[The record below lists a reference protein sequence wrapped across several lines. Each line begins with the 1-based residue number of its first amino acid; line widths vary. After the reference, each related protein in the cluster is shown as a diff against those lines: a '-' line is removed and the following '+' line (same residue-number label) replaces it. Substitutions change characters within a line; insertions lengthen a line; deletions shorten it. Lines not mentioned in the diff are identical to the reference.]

1 MTDSTT
7 RTTCPYC
14 GVGCGVLVSRADS
27 PLSSRADSPLYQR
40 GAGGGFSDVRADAS
54 PGEIPPNPP
63 LLKGGT
69 RFTVRGDPEHPANFG
84 RLCSKGA
91 ALAETLSLEDRL
103 LHPEI
108 GGRQVT
114 WDDALDTVAQRFQ
127 QVIAEHG
134 PDAVAFYVS
143 GQLLTEDYYVANKLM
158 KGFIG
163 SGNIDTNSR
172 LCMSSAVV
180 GHKRAFGSD
189 TVPGCYEDLEIADLV
204 TLVGS
209 NTAWAHPVA
218 YQRIAAAKQT
228 RPGMKIV
235 LIDPRRT
242 ATAEIL
248 QPGADLHLAIK
259 PGSDA
264 WLFNGLLNHLRRE
277 NGIDWSYLEQHVEGF
292 GAALEE
298 VGGLS
303 IAKVA
308 ARCELAEVDVA
319 EFYRLFTQTTKSV
332 TVFSQGINQ
341 SSSGVDKVNSILNV
355 HLATGRVGLPGASP
369 FSITGQP
376 NAMGGREVGGLANQ
390 LAAHMDIVPECI
402 ERVGRFWNAPN
413 ITHRPGL
420 KAVDLFEAVR
430 DGRVKAIWIMAT
442 NPAVSL
448 PEADRAVAALKQCE
462 FVVVSD
468 NTRHTD
474 TAQLAHVLL
483 PAAAWGEKDGTVTN
497 SERRISRQR
506 AFLPLPGEAQPDW
519 WIVNEVAR
527 RMGYAEAFAFDG
539 PAAIFAEHAALSG
552 FENGGSRDFDISAL
566 LAPPLANAPGG
577 LGVTAGTGVFP
588 LFQRGSVGVL
598 ATVTRAQALDKSPP
612 APLWERGEPVRYTQ
626 EMYDTLQPV
635 QWPVTASGKG
645 TPRLFGQGRYYTG
658 NHKARLIARPPRG
671 PATPVNATQPFI
683 FNTGRVRDQW
693 HTMSRSG
700 KTARLLSH
708 IAEPYIEMH
717 PADIER
723 AAVSPGGLAR
733 VRNGRGEM
741 LARVVASAEQRI
753 GSVFAPIH
761 WNGQNSA
768 KARVDALVYAVT
780 DEISG
785 QPEFKHAPAAVEPY
799 AATWYGFVL
808 AREHLACQAAEYWT
822 RIRSKA
828 CWRHELAGAERDCLW
843 PRQLRE
849 RFSSDG
855 DWIELRDCAANRYR
869 MALLRHG
876 RIEVVAFFDRDFA
889 ALPPRH
895 WLEGLFEKNSLNDAE
910 RAALLMGRPSRD
922 VPDAGRIVCAC
933 FGVGE
938 NALKQAIAL
947 GANSVEALGIK
958 LKAGS
963 NCGSCIP
970 ELKKLLAPS

>member
-1 MTDSTT
+1 
-7 RTTCPYC
+7 
-14 GVGCGVLVSRADS
+14 L
-27 PLSSRADSPLYQR
+27 
-40 GAGGGFSDVRADAS
+40 
-54 PGEIPPNPP
+54 I
-63 LLKGGT
+63 KGGT
-69 RFTVRGDPEHPANFG
+69 RFSVRGDPEHPANLG

-91 ALAETLSLEDRL
+91 ALGETLSLDDRL

-108 GGRQVT
+108 DGQRVT
-114 WDDALDTVAQRFQ
+114 WDTALDTVAQRFRE
-127 QVIAEHG
+127 VIAEHG

-158 KGFIG
+158 KGYIG

-172 LCMSSAVV
+172 LCMSSAVA

-189 TVPGCYEDLEIADLV
+189 TVPGCYEDLEIADLI

-209 NTAWAHPVA
+209 NTAWAHPVV
-218 YQRIAAAKQT
+218 YQRIVAAKQA
-228 RPGMKIV
+228 RPDMKIV

-259 PGSDA
+259 PGTDA
-264 WLFNGLLNHLRRE
+264 WLFNGLLNYLRRE
-277 NGIDWSYLEQHVEGF
+277 GGKTGGIDWSYLENHIEGF

-298 VGGLS
+298 VGGLN
-303 IAKVA
+303 IPTVA
-308 ARCELAEVDVA
+308 AQCGLAEADVA
-319 EFYRLFTQTTKSV
+319 AFYRLFTQTPKSV

-390 LAAHMDIVPECI
+390 LAAHMDVVPEAI

-420 KAVDLFEAVR
+420 KAVELFDAVR
-430 DGRVKAIWIMAT
+430 EGKIKALWIMAT

-448 PEADRAVAALKQCE
+448 PEANRAVAALKQCD

-468 NTRHTD
+468 NTRRTD

-527 RMGYAEAFAFDG
+527 RLGHAAAFAFTG
-539 PAAIFAEHAALSG
+539 PADIFAEHAALSG
-552 FENGGSRDFDISAL
+552 FENGGTRDFDISAL
-566 LAPPLANAPGG
+566 LAPPSTNTPGA
-577 LGVTAGTGVFP
+577 LGVAAGTGAFP
-588 LFQRGSVGVL
+588 LYQRGSEGSL
-598 ATVTRAQALDKSPP
+598 ATVAQARTLEKSPP
-612 APLWERGEPVRYTQ
+612 APLLQRGEPTSFTQ
-626 EMYDTLQPV
+626 AAYDALQPV
-635 QWPVTASGKG
+635 QWPIRADGRG
-645 TPRLFGQGRYYTG
+645 TPRLFGQGRYFTG
-658 NHKARLIARPPRG
+658 NHRARMIARPPRG
-671 PATPVNATQPFI
+671 PATPVNASQPFI

-700 KTARLLSH
+700 KAAKLLAH
-708 IAEPYIEMH
+708 IDEPYVEMN
-717 PADIER
+717 PADIAR
-723 AAVSPGGLAR
+723 TGVVPGGLAR

-741 LARVVASAEQRI
+741 LARVRESAEQRP

-768 KARVDALVYAVT
+768 KARVDVLVHAIT
-780 DEISG
+780 DAISG
-785 QPEFKHAPAAVEPY
+785 QPEFKHAPVAVEPY
-799 AATWYGFVL
+799 AAGWHGFVL
-808 AREHLACQAAEYWT
+808 ARERIACQVAEYWT
-822 RIRSKA
+822 QVRGRA
-828 CWRHELAGAERDCLW
+828 CWRHELAGSESDCRW

-849 RFSSDG
+849 HFGDDG

-869 MALLRHG
+869 MALLREG

-895 WLEGLFEKNSLNDAE
+895 WLEGLFEKDSLADAE
-910 RAALLMGRPSRD
+910 RSALLLGRPSQA
-922 VPDAGRIVCAC
+922 VPDSGRIVCAC

-938 NALKQAIAL
+938 NDLKQAIRQ

-970 ELKKLLAPS
+970 ELKKLLAAS

>member
-1 MTDSTT
+1 MRFAVLTT
-7 RTTCPYC
+7 SYDDAMSDLVSPPIRTTCPYC
-14 GVGCGVLVSRADS
+14 GVGCGVLVSREGDG
-27 PLSSRADSPLYQR
+27 Y
-40 GAGGGFSDVRADAS
+40 
-54 PGEIPPNPP
+54 
-63 LLKGGT
+63 
-69 RFTVRGDPEHPANFG
+69 TVRGDPAHPANLG

-91 ALAETLSLEDRL
+91 ALGETLSLGDRL
-103 LHPEI
+103 LYPEI
-108 GGRQVT
+108 DGQRVA
-114 WDDALDTVAQRFQ
+114 WDVAIERVAQRFR

-158 KGFIG
+158 KGYIG

-189 TVPGCYEDLEIADLV
+189 TVPGCYEDLEIADLIV
-204 TLVGS
+204 LTGS
-209 NTAWAHPVA
+209 NTAWAHPVV
-218 YQRIAAAKQT
+218 YQRIVAAKQA

-259 PGSDA
+259 PGTDA

-277 NGIDWSYLEQHVEGF
+277 GDNHGGIDWSYLENHVEGF

-298 VGGLS
+298 VGGLN
-303 IAKVA
+303 IPKVA
-308 ARCELAEVDVA
+308 EKCGLKEADVA
-319 EFYRLFTQTTKSV
+319 EFYRLFTQTPKSV

-341 SSSGVDKVNSILNV
+341 SSSGVDKVNSILNA

-420 KAVDLFEAVR
+420 KAVEMFDAVR
-430 DGRVKAIWIMAT
+430 DGRIKAIWIMAT

-448 PEADRAVAALKQCE
+448 PEADRVVAALKKCE

-506 AFLPLPGEAQPDW
+506 PFLPLPGEARPDW
-519 WIVNEVAR
+519 WIVTEVAR
-527 RMGYAEAFAFDG
+527 RMGYAESFAFDG

-552 FENGGSRDFDISAL
+552 FENGGTRDFDLAGLAHLDAAGYDAL
-566 LAPPLANAPGG
+566 
-577 LGVTAGTGVFP
+577 
-588 LFQRGSVGVL
+588 
-598 ATVTRAQALDKSPP
+598 
-612 APLWERGEPVRYTQ
+612 E
-626 EMYDTLQPV
+626 PV
-635 QWPVTASGKG
+635 QWPVAANGRG
-645 TPRLFGQGRYYTG
+645 TPRLFGQGRYFTG
-658 NHKARLIARPPRG
+658 NGKARLIARSPRG
-671 PATPVNATQPFI
+671 PATPVNASQPFI

-693 HTMSRSG
+693 HSMSRSG

-708 IAEPYIEMH
+708 IDEPYVEMH
-717 PADIER
+717 PADIRR
-723 AAVSPGGLAR
+723 AEVRPGGLAR

-741 LARVVASAEQRI
+741 LARVVESAEQRP

-780 DEISG
+780 DAISG
-785 QPEFKHAPAAVEPY
+785 QPEFKHAPVSVEPY
-799 AATWYGFVL
+799 AATWYGFVM
-808 AREHLACQAAEYWT
+808 AREPIDCNASGYWT
-822 RIRSKA
+822 RVRAKA
-828 CWRHELAGAERDCLW
+828 CWRHELAGTESECGW
-843 PRQLRE
+843 PRRLRE
-849 RFSSDG
+849 AFAAGG
-855 DWIELRDCAANRYR
+855 DWVEMQDCGVSRYR
-869 MALLRHG
+869 AALLRDG
-876 RIEVVAFFDRDFA
+876 RIEMVCFFDRDFA
-889 ALPPRH
+889 TLPPRH
-895 WLEGLFEKNSLNDAE
+895 WLQTLFEKDCLNDAE
-910 RAALLMGRPSRD
+910 RSALLLGQPGKD
-922 VPDAGRIVCAC
+922 APDAGRIVCAC

-938 NALKQAIAL
+938 NALKQAIRQ
-947 GANSVEALGIK
+947 GVNSVAALGIK
-958 LKAGS
+958 LQAGS

-970 ELKKLLAPS
+970 ELKKLLASA